1 MARILRAAVP
11 RDDLELDDI
20 DLVSLDGFAAGFPH
34 EVFARL
40 RRAAPV
46 WWHPP
51 HPKAPGGEG
60 FWVVSRHSE
69 TLAVLRDPETFSSE
83 GGPGRAGGGTTLDDL
98 PRGLGPGVML
108 NMMDPP
114 RHAELRGLVNRA
126 FQPRT
131 IACLEAELHERT
143 RAILL
148 GVGGERCDF
157 LRDVAAELPLQVIAS
172 LLGIPQADRHQIFE
186 WTTAFVDYADRDLGE
201 SSARLAAAAAG
212 IGAYGRELIARKR
225 ARPGDDLLSVAIAGG
240 VLEEELLPLVSLLL
254 VAGSETTRNAI
265 AGGLLALIEHPA
277 ELAALRAAVAA
288 GDGAL
293 VASAVEEIL
302 RWTSPTAYN
311 RRTATRDTELSG
323 HTIRAGDKVTHWYPS
338 ANRDAAVFAEPDRFR
353 VRRAPNPHLAF
364 GHGAH
369 HCLGASLARTEIRVV
384 LEELLPR
391 WTEIE
396 LAGPVEWARSNKH
409 TSLRHLPVRFRGDI
423 PGDSAIRPVG
433 TPETPNRQ
441 ERPR

>member
-1 MARILRAAVP
+1 MA
-11 RDDLELDDI
+11 LDDI

-34 EVFARL
+34 AVFAEL

-51 HPKAPGGEG
+51 HAKAPGGEG
-60 FWVVSRHSE
+60 FWVVSTHAE
-69 TLAVLRDPETFSSE
+69 TLAVLRDCETFSSE

-108 NMMDPP
+108 NMTDPP
-114 RHAELRGLVNRA
+114 RHTAVRGLVNAA

-131 IACLEAELHERT
+131 IARLEAELRART
-143 RAILL
+143 RAILD
-148 GVGGERCDF
+148 GVGEAGACDF

-172 LLGIPQADRHQIFE
+172 LLGIPQADRHPIFE

-201 SSARLAAAAAG
+201 SSARLAAAGAG
-212 IGAYGRELIARKR
+212 LAAYGRELIAARR
-225 ARPGDDLLSVAIAGG
+225 ARPGDDLFSLALAGG
-240 VLEEELLPLVSLLL
+240 LRDEEVQPFLALLL

-265 AGGLLALIEHPA
+265 AGGLLALLAHPA
-277 ELAALRAAVAA
+277 EAAALRAAVAG

-311 RRTATRDTELSG
+311 RRTATRDVVLG
-323 HTIRAGDKVTHWYPS
+323 GRTIRAGDKVTHWYAS
-338 ANRDAAVFAEPDRFR
+338 ANRDEAVFAEPDRFSL
-353 VRRAPNPHLAF
+353 RRAPNPHLAF

-384 LEELLPR
+384 LEEVLAR
-391 WTEIE
+391 WRTIE

-409 TSLRHLPVRFRGDI
+409 TGMRHLPVRFTL
-423 PGDSAIRPVG
+423 A
-433 TPETPNRQ
+433 
-441 ERPR
+441 